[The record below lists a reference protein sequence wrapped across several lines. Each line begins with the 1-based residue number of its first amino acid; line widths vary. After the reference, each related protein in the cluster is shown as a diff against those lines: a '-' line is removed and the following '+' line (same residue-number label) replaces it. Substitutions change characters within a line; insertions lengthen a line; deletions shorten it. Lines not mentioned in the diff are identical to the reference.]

1 MGIACQRISRNI
13 RANISNG
20 GCQHLSCGQHIEEMA
35 GFTSREAFKVSR
47 KQCIISMTGIHG
59 IFSERGISVSAM
71 DEKRLSSK
79 NKNPKILHV
88 TAASSYKSNSSNDT
102 MKFLTQNFCNRK
114 KSDKDIWLF
123 GLDISVEDR
132 KEIKNTYVVNS

>member
-1 MGIACQRISRNI
+1 MGIACQRISGHI
-13 RANISNG
+13 CAKISIG
-20 GCQHLSCGQHIEEMA
+20 RCKDLSAGQHIKEMA
-35 GFTSREAFKVSR
+35 GFISHEAFKVSH

-71 DEKRLSSK
+71 DEKRMGSM

-88 TAASSYKSNSSNDT
+88 TAASSYKSHSSNDS

-123 GLDISVEDR
+123 GLDTSVQDM
-132 KEIKNTYVVNS
+132 KAIKNMYESS